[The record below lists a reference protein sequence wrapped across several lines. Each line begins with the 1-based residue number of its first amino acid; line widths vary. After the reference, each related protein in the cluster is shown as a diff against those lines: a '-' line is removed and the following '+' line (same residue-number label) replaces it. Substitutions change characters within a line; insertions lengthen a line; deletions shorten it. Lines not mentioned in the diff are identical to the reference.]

1 MPIALLDEGRRRAE
15 EYEAQET
22 GRKQAGRFVA
32 NDARLC
38 RVAPIN
44 GGSMDRF
51 IKLLFI
57 CALAVGVVALIGFW
71 PGKYQYYN
79 TAYGILVRVN
89 RYSGQ
94 SEHYLPTTGWTTGVP
109 AAASGQIDMLGR
121 PIPAQTSTQRDLFG
135 NPIPSSTV
143 GK

>member
-15 EYEAQET
+15 EYEAQEI
-22 GRKQAGRFVA
+22 GRKQAGRLIA
-32 NDARLC
+32 NEARLC
-38 RVAPIN
+38 CVPTIN
-44 GGSMDRF
+44 GGPMDRF
-51 IKLLFI
+51 TRLLFL
-57 CALAVGVVALIGFW
+57 CALAVGVIALIGFW

-109 AAASGQIDMLGR
+109 AAASNQADVFGR
-121 PIPAQTSTQRDLFG
+121 PIPAQNSTQRDLFG
-135 NPIPSSTV
+135 NPIPSATMS
-143 GK
+143 K

>member
-1 MPIALLDEGRRRAE
+1 MPIALLDERRRRAE

-22 GRKQAGRFVA
+22 GRKQAGCPVA
-32 NDARLC
+32 NDSRLC
-38 RVAPIN
+38 CVAPIN

-51 IKLLFI
+51 IKLLFL

-89 RYSGQ
+89 RYSGK
-94 SEHYLPTTGWTTGVP
+94 SEHYLPTTGWTTGMP
-109 AAASGQIDMLGR
+109 AAASGQPDVFGR
-121 PIPAQTSTQRDLFG
+121 PIPAQTSTQRDFFD
-135 NPIPSSTV
+135 NPLPSPTK
-143 GK
+143 GQ